1 MIFFLSTQNMM
12 LQKLYLNLVWTNSSI
27 YFESCLLKLASE
39 IPSEELILSIDEKGD
54 HFLPVEVIENW

>member
-1 MIFFLSTQNMM
+1 ML
-12 LQKLYLNLVWTNSSI
+12 LQKLYLNLVWSNFSI
-27 YFESCLLKLASE
+27 YFESYLLKLASE

>member
-1 MIFFLSTQNMM
+1 ML
-12 LQKLYLNLVWTNSSI
+12 LQKLYLNLVWANFSI
-27 YFESCLLKLASE
+27 YFESYLLRLASE